1 MCIYIYIHVIYMHVI
16 YMQYI
21 YTIYAIYK
29 QYINIYEIYIHI
41 YIYIYV
47 YYICIYIYVYIYIYN
62 IYIKRHCF
70 TFQQKSMIKHLQLC
84 CWIKEM
90 PLSLNLNRM
99 TYLNRNVPSKIF
111 YASIVSEILRIVRT
125 TADVINLLLIQ
136 SKKVRR

>member
-1 MCIYIYIHVIYMHVI
+1 MYIYIYNIKNKSHISKYILNFQGRNYDLLTCVYIYIYIHVIYMHVI

-41 YIYIYV
+41 YIYIYIYIYV

-70 TFQQKSMIKHLQLC
+70 TFQ
-84 CWIKEM
+84 
-90 PLSLNLNRM
+90 
-99 TYLNRNVPSKIF
+99 
-111 YASIVSEILRIVRT
+111 
-125 TADVINLLLIQ
+125 
-136 SKKVRR
+136 